1 MLRWFVL
8 GFIGGLIF
16 VAAANAGVQFLPQ
29 AMSGGRAAVSKSAKG
44 NNCAGFS
51 SQAKQGPEWSC
62 QTCVS
67 NGVTKY
73 KCKKVSCHKGA
84 NGQSCNGSGSSREK

>member
-1 MLRWFVL
+1 MIKLNKKMACWFAL
-8 GFIGGLIF
+8 GFIGGLVF

-29 AMSGGRAAVSKSAKG
+29 AMSGGRAAVSKPAKS
-44 NNCAGFS
+44 NNCAGYS

-73 KCKKVSCHKGA
+73 KCKKVSTGNNA
-84 NGQSCNGSGSSREK
+84 SATGSSR